1 MFWIFFTIL
10 ITIVANLII
19 IYFMIVKPLK
29 MENKS
34 LKEEMHQQIKIGF
47 YNESEEL
54 KQDEYE

>member
-1 MFWIFFTIL
+1 
-10 ITIVANLII
+10 
-19 IYFMIVKPLK
+19 MIVKPLK

>member
-1 MFWIFFTIL
+1 MFWIFFTVL

-47 YNESEEL
+47 YSEAEEL